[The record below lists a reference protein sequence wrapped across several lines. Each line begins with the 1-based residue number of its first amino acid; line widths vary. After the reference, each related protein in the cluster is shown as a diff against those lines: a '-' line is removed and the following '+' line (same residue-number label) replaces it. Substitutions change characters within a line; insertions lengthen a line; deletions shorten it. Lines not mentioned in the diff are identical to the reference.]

1 MPQAFV
7 ARTGPVEEG
16 GAIFRFLLQCRA
28 EQVFDMQP
36 PFGRHF
42 ALPPPISRR
51 SHALARTAAPPRVI
65 DKDAAYQRRGD
76 GKEVGAVLP
85 QYLLLID
92 KPEVCLVNQV
102 RGLESL
108 VGALTAQVAASL
120 TTQFLIYHWNQPV
133 QRLPVPVAP
142 FDEHLRDISWRRL
155 RHKTASR
162 EYVPVAFKSI

>member
-1 MPQAFV
+1 MGQ
-7 ARTGPVEEG
+7 
-16 GAIFRFLLQCRA
+16 
-28 EQVFDMQP
+28 
-36 PFGRHF
+36 GRQTPL
-42 ALPPPISRR
+42 ASGTVSLPSRR
-51 SHALARTAAPPRVI
+51 QQFFIQDQGDLGPATLGTAAPPRVI